1 MRLTERFSFYG
12 KDLKE
17 GGTGGFFLG
26 WSFYILLV
34 AY

>member
-17 GGTGGFFLG
+17 GGTGGVFWGGLSIFC
-26 WSFYILLV
+26 
-34 AY
+34 